1 MAGAAVPLSFCMETL
16 SASNVQQ
23 HGATM
28 VHDVE
33 VGRRVEEI
41 VRYLEEIMEEGERW
55 SRNKALPLVSRVY
68 WAGRAIAAGQV
79 LARLLNDARIGYWVE
94 EIREHAS
101 SMIGKLIKL
110 EERARVRK

>member
-1 MAGAAVPLSFCMETL
+1 MAR
-16 SASNVQQ
+16 
-23 HGATM
+23 
-28 VHDVE
+28 DVD
-33 VGRRVEEI
+33 VGRCPEEI
-41 VRYLEEIMEEGERW
+41 VRYLEEIMKEGERL

-101 SMIGKLIKL
+101 EMIGELMWL
-110 EERARVRK
+110 ERARARK